1 MAKILLVEDDQ
12 LLVRLY
18 QKKFTKEGFEVVIA
32 NDGNEGV
39 VKAQNEQ
46 PDIILLDL
54 MMPKA
59 TGYDMLQVLQGSPQL
74 KNITVVVLT
83 NLSSDVEEGR
93 ARAMGATDY
102 WVKANNP
109 PDVVVDRVKELL
121 SEGEGEAEKTGGSE
135 RQGGED
141 EE

>member
-18 QKKFTKEGFEVVIA
+18 QKKFTKEGFTVVTA
-32 NDGNEGV
+32 RDGSEGV
-39 VKAQNEQ
+39 VRAQNEP

-74 KNITVVVLT
+74 KNIPVVVLT
-83 NLSSDVEEGR
+83 NLSSDVEEQR
-93 ARAMGATDY
+93 ARSMGATDY
-102 WVKANNP
+102 LVKANNP

-121 SEGEGEAEKTGGSE
+121 AEGGAGTTHGEASAAA
-135 RQGGED
+135 
-141 EE
+141 

>member
-18 QKKFTKEGFEVVIA
+18 QKKFTMEGFTVVTA
-32 NDGNEGV
+32 RDGSEGIV
-39 VKAQNEQ
+39 RAQNEQ

-74 KNITVVVLT
+74 KNIPVVVLT
-83 NLSSDVEEGR
+83 NLSSDVEEER

-102 WVKANNP
+102 LVKANNP
-109 PDVVVDRVKELL
+109 PAVVVDRIKELL
-121 SEGEGEAEKTGGSE
+121 ARDETEESDRESGGT
-135 RQGGED
+135 
-141 EE
+141 